1 MEEKSHSGMDRQI
14 ETQRWT
20 TGRKILLAAV
30 VLVPLILWA
39 VYAKMMVRSTDVG
52 IDQLKF
58 AKVERGLFKDVIP
71 LRATV
76 EPIKTVFIDAVQGG
90 SVAEVLVEEGSRVNV
105 GDVLLKLNNVNFQL
119 QVSSQ
124 EALISEQLNT
134 NSSVRLQ
141 LDQNLLTLEQ
151 RLNDINYAITKLE
164 RQLERNKVLYTN
176 KMVSPSAM
184 DVLQD
189 ELDYQVRQKK
199 LIETTIEREKQV
211 RTPKIAQLAESDA
224 RLKADAKI
232 IHQTLD
238 SLLVRSPIKGLL
250 TSLKAEIGQII
261 PVGHRVGQVDNVD
274 SFKLK
279 AEIDE
284 FYISRIAVGQ
294 KAQFNLDGADYSIV
308 IDRVYPQVT
317 GGKFNVS
324 LAFVGKAPAS
334 ARPGL
339 RISTQ
344 LELGASVNS
353 LLLQKGSFFQDTGGR
368 WVFVVDGQSKKA
380 ERREIQVGRSNADYI
395 EIKSG
400 LKEGDNVITSSY
412 ANFLT
417 ANEVTIN
424 TNK

>member
-199 LIETTIEREKQV
+199 LIEIPGAGHSFDE
-211 RTPKIAQLAESDA
+211 ESY
-224 RLKADAKI
+224 
-232 IHQTLD
+232 
-238 SLLVRSPIKGLL
+238 P
-250 TSLKAEIGQII
+250 QII
-261 PVGHRVGQVDNVD
+261 EAMDRW
-274 SFKLK
+274 L
-279 AEIDE
+279 A
-284 FYISRIAVGQ
+284 SR
-294 KAQFNLDGADYSIV
+294 F
-308 IDRVYPQVT
+308 
-317 GGKFNVS
+317 
-324 LAFVGKAPAS
+324 
-334 ARPGL
+334 
-339 RISTQ
+339 
-344 LELGASVNS
+344 
-353 LLLQKGSFFQDTGGR
+353 GR
-368 WVFVVDGQSKKA
+368 
-380 ERREIQVGRSNADYI
+380 E
-395 EIKSG
+395 
-400 LKEGDNVITSSY
+400 
-412 ANFLT
+412 
-417 ANEVTIN
+417 
-424 TNK
+424 